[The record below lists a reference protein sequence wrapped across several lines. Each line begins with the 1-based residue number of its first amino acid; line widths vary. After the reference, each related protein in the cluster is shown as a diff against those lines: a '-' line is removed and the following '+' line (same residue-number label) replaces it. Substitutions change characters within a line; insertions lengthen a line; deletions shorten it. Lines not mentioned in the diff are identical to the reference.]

1 MKQQKEVS
9 LDRDL
14 GLWSALSLVIGT
26 IIGAGVFVRQSA
38 VLDDAGSTTMG
49 LLAWLAGGI
58 LTITAGL
65 TIAEIASQMPE
76 TGGLYV
82 YMEKIYGRIW
92 GFLSGWMQIVIY
104 GPAMIASLG
113 AYLAILLSDFFGFPS
128 KYNALIAIGAI
139 ILVGILNLFS
149 NRYGA
154 TFAIITTLCKLVPVA
169 ALIIFGLFF
178 GKQGALGQSISEVHQ
193 SAGNFGV
200 AILAT
205 LFAFDGWI
213 LIANLGGEI
222 KNPRKLLPQAIT
234 FGILAVLV
242 IYMLV
247 SYGVYRAIPAE
258 KIHSMG
264 TGAIPFI
271 ATTAFGNVGG
281 KILSIGII
289 ISIVGCMNG
298 KVMTFPRIMYAMA
311 KRHQLPFSKT
321 LSYLHPKSH
330 TPIFSTIAE
339 LIIVTIM
346 IVFSNADRLSELCI
360 FTVYCFYV
368 MAFVGVFLL
377 RKRNPNQHR
386 VFSTPLFPLTPI
398 VAIGGSL
405 FVIVSEIMSDLPGV
419 LTSFIFVA
427 VGVPVFYYE
436 TKKHGIVEPK
446 NEDAPI
452 DEDDNNA
459 NENRVKSN
467 S

>member
-1 MKQQKEVS
+1 MKEQKEVT

-14 GLWSALSLVIGT
+14 GLWSALALVIGT
-26 IIGAGVFVRQSA
+26 IIGAGVFVRQAA
-38 VLDDAGSTTMG
+38 VLDDAGSTTMA
-49 LLAWLAGGI
+49 LVAWLAGGL

-82 YMEKIYGRIW
+82 YMERIYGKLW
-92 GFLSGWMQIVIY
+92 GFLSGWMQIIIY

-128 KYNALIAIGAI
+128 KYNAILAIGTI
-139 ILVGILNLFS
+139 VLVGILNLFS

-154 TFAIITTLCKLVPVA
+154 TFAIITTICKLVPVA

-178 GKQGALGQSISEVHQ
+178 GNESAFGQSLVHVHQ

-213 LIANLGGEI
+213 LVANLGGEI

-234 FGILAVLV
+234 LGILAVLV
-242 IYMLV
+242 IYLLV
-247 SYGVYRAIPAE
+247 SYGVYRSVPAEQIHRLGTSAIPY
-258 KIHSMG
+258 
-264 TGAIPFI
+264 I
-271 ATTAFGNVGG
+271 ANQAFGQVGG

-298 KVMTFPRIMYAMA
+298 KIMTFPRIMYAMA
-311 KRHQLPFSKT
+311 KRGQLPFSKT

-330 TPIFSTIAE
+330 TPIFSTVTE
-339 LIIVTIM
+339 LVIVTIM
-346 IVFSNADRLSELCI
+346 IIFSNADRLSELCI

-398 VAIGGSL
+398 LAIGVSL

-427 VGVPVFYYE
+427 VGIPVFYYE
-436 TKKHGIVEPK
+436 SKKYREQQAAADK
-446 NEDAPI
+446 EASLN
-452 DEDDNNA
+452 DEND
-459 NENRVKSN
+459 
-467 S
+467 

>member
-1 MKQQKEVS
+1 MQQDNQKKVS

-58 LTITAGL
+58 LTLTAGL
-65 TIAEIASQMPE
+65 TIAEIASQLPQ

-82 YMEKIYGRIW
+82 YMEKLYGKLW
-92 GFLSGWMQIVIY
+92 GFLSGWMQIIIY

-128 KYNALIAIGAI
+128 SWNIPLAIGTVIA
-139 ILVGILNLFS
+139 VGILNLFS

-154 TFAIITTLCKLVPVA
+154 TFAIITTLCKLVPVG

-178 GKQGALGQSISEVHQ
+178 GKHDAFGQSISEVHAT
-193 SAGNFGV
+193 AGNFGV

-213 LIANLGGEI
+213 LVANLGGEI

-234 FGILAVLV
+234 YGILAVLA
-242 IYMLV
+242 IYLLV
-247 SYGVYRAIPAE
+247 SFGVYRAIPAE
-258 KIHSMG
+258 KIHSLG
-264 TGAIPFI
+264 TSAIPYI
-271 ATTAFGNVGG
+271 ANQDFGDVGG

-298 KVMTFPRIMYAMA
+298 KIMTFPRIMYAMA
-311 KRHQLPFSKT
+311 RRNQLPFSKT

-330 TPIFSTIAE
+330 TPIFSTVVE
-339 LIIVTIM
+339 LAIVALM
-346 IVFSNADRLSELCI
+346 IVFANADRLSELCI

-377 RKRNPNQHR
+377 RKRNAGKKR
-386 VFSTPLFPLTPI
+386 VFSTPLFPITPI
-398 VAIGGSL
+398 VAILGSL
-405 FVIVSEIMSDLPGV
+405 FVIVSEIQSDLVGV
-419 LTSFIFVA
+419 LTSFVFVII
-427 VGVPVFYYE
+427 GIPVFYYQS
-436 TKKHGIVEPK
+436 KKHAGEPD
-446 NEDAPI
+446 NGPAEEEI
-452 DEDDNNA
+452 D
-459 NENRVKSN
+459 
-467 S
+467 

>member
-1 MKQQKEVS
+1 MEQQKEVS

-14 GLWSALSLVIGT
+14 GLWSALALVIGT

-49 LLAWLAGGI
+49 LLAWFAGGL

-82 YMEKIYGRIW
+82 YMERIYGKMW
-92 GFLSGWMQIVIY
+92 GFLSGWMQIIFY

-128 KYNALIAIGAI
+128 KYNVYIAIGTIVA
-139 ILVGILNLFS
+139 VGILNLFS

-178 GKQGALGQSISEVHQ
+178 GNQSAFGHSLVEVHQ
-193 SAGNFGV
+193 TAGNFGV

-213 LIANLGGEI
+213 LVANLGGEI

-234 FGILAVLV
+234 LGILAVLV
-242 IYMLV
+242 IYLLV
-247 SYGVYRAIPAE
+247 SYGVYRSVPAEQIHKLGTSAIPY
-258 KIHSMG
+258 
-264 TGAIPFI
+264 I
-271 ATTAFGNVGG
+271 ANQAFGAVGG

-298 KVMTFPRIMYAMA
+298 KIMTFPRIMYAMA
-311 KRHQLPFSKT
+311 KRGQLPFSKT

-346 IVFSNADRLSELCI
+346 IIFSNADRLSELCI

-377 RKRNPNQHR
+377 RKRNPGQKR
-386 VFSTPLFPLTPI
+386 VFSTPLFPITPI
-398 VAIGGSL
+398 LAIGGSL
-405 FVIVSEIMSDLPGV
+405 FVIVSEIVSDLPGV
-419 LTSFIFVA
+419 LTSFVLVA
-427 VGVPVFYYE
+427 IGIPIFYYE
-436 TKKHGIVEPK
+436 TKRNREAFK
-446 NEDAPI
+446 
-452 DEDDNNA
+452 DNS
-459 NENRVKSN
+459 ELKDQD
-467 S
+467 